1 VKLGQRCQLLHS
13 RQRTPLP
20 KKGMRRFFYVKVAV
34 CLTRITDNRVTL
46 AKVVGKI
53 CVLRKEVRL
62 SCFSASIALL
72 VLLSAGYSPS
82 VTANSVTGFGNP
94 SELSAPTSA
103 QDSVDLRLQ
112 FYGGCAWDVFGR
124 AGFLDSPV
132 CQPAHSCHP
141 FAWHRMCAAPL
152 IKELTNAQKTWH
164 AEKNAPSFTP
174 KSSSIEAN
182 LCPWR

>member
-1 VKLGQRCQLLHS
+1 MPHP
-13 RQRTPLP
+13 RQEC
-20 KKGMRRFFYVKVAV
+20 GVFFASK
-34 CLTRITDNRVTL
+34 ITDDLIQITDSQVTQ
-46 AKVVGKI
+46 AEVVGKI

-62 SCFSASIALL
+62 SCFSAGIALL
-72 VLLSAGYSPS
+72 VLLSAGYSPN

-103 QDSVDLRLQ
+103 RDSVDLRLQ

-141 FAWHRMCAAPL
+141 FAWHRICAAPL

-174 KSSSIEAN
+174 KSSFIEAI
-182 LCPWR
+182 LYLWR